1 MRNFRSIACLLVVMG
16 TISLAAPSV
25 AFSRD
30 DYTLDEA
37 VALVKETFGGQVLKA
52 TSTERSG
59 RLVHRIRILTDD
71 GRVRTFI
78 VDAQDGLVP

>member
-1 MRNFRSIACLLVVMG
+1 MRKLRLYACLLVVLG
-16 TISLAAPSV
+16 TLSLAAPSV

-37 VALVKETFGGQVLKA
+37 VALVKDAFGGQVLKA
-52 TSTERSG
+52 TSTERDG

-71 GRVRTFI
+71 GRVRTFV
-78 VDAQDGLVP
+78 VDAQDGLVR